1 MPVAVPGCG
10 AGGQADEFVFV
21 NGRKRMN
28 FFGKSTLAVSALLA
42 VLSTGGCSS
51 PVETPLSTSQAND
64 GAWRDWIPE
73 TSHLFA
79 VIESVEGDQVA
90 LRTLNEVS
98 APNSRVYLSANSLV
112 AATAFPTTTPNATRQ
127 EVCVTKVQPLN
138 PFGDGFSQ
146 VDLVREN
153 SFVERHGLR
162 CIASV
167 ADFRGAT
174 GVPVG
179 TLKPE
184 TVVTV
189 RLNGDWR
196 LEQ

>member
-1 MPVAVPGCG
+1 
-10 AGGQADEFVFV
+10 
-21 NGRKRMN
+21 MN
-28 FFGKSTLAVSALLA
+28 FFGKSTFA

-79 VIESVEGDQVA
+79 VIENVEGDQVT
-90 LRTLNEVS
+90 LRTLNEIR
-98 APNSRVYLSANSLV
+98 APGRRVYLLANSLV
-112 AATAFPTTTPNATRQ
+112 SATVFPAAPDATRQ
-127 EVCVTKVQPLN
+127 EVCATDVQPFN
-138 PFGDGFSQ
+138 PFGNDFGQ
-146 VDLVREN
+146 VDLVNGN
-153 SFVERHGLR
+153 SFVERHDLR

-179 TLKPE
+179 ALKPE

-189 RLNGDWR
+189 RQRGDWR
-196 LEQ
+196 LEEQ